1 MLHMQ
6 HSDPRVGI
14 RRNGQGWQAYVRV
27 GRRFLSRTFP
37 RTATR
42 DEMQAWRRSQRPDL
56 ERPAPTMRVSELSD
70 ELKTAILAI
79 VQEAIRDQANGKGPT
94 LQGVRARLYP
104 SAVAPIAASGP
115 S

>member
-1 MLHMQ
+1 MQ

-14 RRNGQGWQAYVRV
+14 RRAGQGWQAYVRV
-27 GRRFLSRTFP
+27 GGHFVSRMFP

-42 DEMQAWRRSQRPDL
+42 DEMQAWRHSQRP
-56 ERPAPTMRVSELSD
+56 ESATPAPTIRVHELSD
-70 ELKTAILAI
+70 ALKTEMLAI

-104 SAVAPIAASGP
+104 PPAKPIASPAAP
-115 S
+115 